1 MSRWEKESQAV
12 SRAVKSQVYFDFS
25 KDAYQALRLE
35 AAQREMSLSDVIREI
50 LGLKISDGVQR
61 LRVGISINAEERQAI
76 AKAYD
81 IQDAAS
87 PGLKAHC
94 QKLIATYFNKS

>member
-12 SRAVKSQVYFDFS
+12 KRAIKSQVYFDFN
-25 KDAYQALRLE
+25 KNDYQALRIE

-50 LGLKISDGVQR
+50 LGLKVSDGVQR
-61 LRVGISINAEERQAI
+61 LRVGISINEEERQLI
-76 AKAYD
+76 AKTYN
-81 IQDAAS
+81 IQDTTS
-87 PGLKAHC
+87 PALKAQC